1 MPALFGIDWRLIFVA
16 TAAFFV
22 FPLGLLILW
31 GQDIGRGSANK
42 WSDYRPLFSNEIIL
56 GLGFLH
62 AAHFGGVMT
71 LCTWFTG
78 FAIHLDPGRGLGV
91 VAILG
96 ALVMLVSGSARLAG
110 GLFLKVLSPY
120 KIIVGSCIIL
130 LICFSILSQVKDSG
144 VALLV
149 FSVAIFFS
157 SVTFGPIFFLS
168 FVATGLEL
176 AATGFGIVN
185 FIANVGSLLLPIAF
199 GFFIDVSGPYALP
212 FSIHGRHP
220 VRWDTRN
227 IFIAKDACQSN
238 LSLGRHMTTW
248 ICPDRRVISKYDST
262 GFRFMSAS
270 KAGGN

>member
-1 MPALFGIDWRLIFVA
+1 
-16 TAAFFV
+16 
-22 FPLGLLILW
+22 
-31 GQDIGRGSANK
+31 
-42 WSDYRPLFSNEIIL
+42 
-56 GLGFLH
+56 
-62 AAHFGGVMT
+62 MT

-199 GFFIDVSGPYALP
+199 GFFIDVSGSYALP
-212 FSIHGRHP
+212 FLFMAGISCGGILVTFLLRKMP
-220 VRWDTRN
+220 
-227 IFIAKDACQSN
+227 AN
-238 LSLGRHMTTW
+238 L
-248 ICPDRRVISKYDST
+248 ISV
-262 GFRFMSAS
+262 
-270 KAGGN
+270 